1 MLEIKEV
8 FIYLDHILLLY
19 FYPGKLW
26 EYEIVSFDKRI
37 VPSPEGH
44 YSSRAAFE
52 AGKREIEKIVGYAPP
67 PK

>member
-26 EYEIVSFDKRI
+26 EYEIVSFDKHI

-52 AGKREIEKIVGYAPP
+52 AGKRKIEKIVGYAPP